1 MATSSNELLETVK
14 SLQSDVQKLA
24 VTLNE
29 HVGNVGEE
37 VHDLAYEGQAGF
49 IDHDLYMQAYRRFK
63 VRTVLD
69 NGTDIGELEPG
80 SYVGQQLVGVPPAD
94 YDKFDGLMIV
104 DVLPYGGGK
113 RIIKLTAA
121 WSTRTFYKT
130 YHTNGDSSQ
139 WHELSSK
146 RLAWSGSMTS
156 GTANYLLEVDQY
168 PLRYLTVMGVTPS
181 NNSFSETFPFRPNP
195 NVVTINR
202 SNSYESDYGVGIT
215 SYELT
220 IKFDSESL
228 TMVDTLAIDQRGGAS
243 SKVTD
248 DKRQWYINRI
258 LVE

>member
-1 MATSSNELLETVK
+1 MATNKDLSQTVK
-14 SLQSDVQKLA
+14 SLQNDVQKLA
-24 VTLNE
+24 VALNE

-63 VRTVLD
+63 TRTVLD

-80 SYVGQQLVGVPPAD
+80 SYVGQQLVGVPPED

-113 RIIKLTAA
+113 RIIKLTVAF
-121 WSTRTFYKT
+121 STRTFYKT
-130 YHTNGDSSQ
+130 YHTNGASSQ

-181 NNSFSETFPFRPNP
+181 NNSFSETFPFRGQTN
-195 NVVTINR
+195 NVTINR
-202 SNSYESDYGVGIT
+202 SNSYKAEQGVGIT
-215 SYELT
+215 SYELN
-220 IKFDSESL
+220 ISFNNRSL
-228 TMVDTLAIDQRGGAS
+228 SMLDTLAIDQHNGTS
-243 SKVTD
+243 SEVTGD
-248 DKRQWYINRI
+248 PRQWYINRI